1 MPFFNRFGVKNLVV
15 NDLEVGD
22 DIAVSNDNGIVDSNG
37 NSMLLFS
44 EVGSAVNYVDIQN
57 AASGSAPA
65 ISVLGATANITM
77 SLKPKG
83 TGGLRI
89 FGSTAGAANIML
101 NEDQDNGT
109 NFTKI
114 QAAANIASNHTYTL
128 PAALPSVD
136 KIMKSDS
143 SGNLSWV
150 DDSPPANDL
159 NVILHNQIFS

>member
-22 DIAVSNDNGIVDSNG
+22 DIAVSNDNGIVDSSG

-57 AASGSAPA
+57 AAGGSAPA
-65 ISVLGATANITM
+65 ISVLGETANITM

-89 FGSTAGAANIML
+89 FGSTAAAGNIML

-128 PAALPSVD
+128 PSALPDAPKVLL
-136 KIMKSDS
+136 SDAA
-143 SGNLSWV
+143 GNLSWV
-150 DDSPPANDL
+150 ESPPANDL
-159 NVILHNQIFS
+159 NLILHSQVFS